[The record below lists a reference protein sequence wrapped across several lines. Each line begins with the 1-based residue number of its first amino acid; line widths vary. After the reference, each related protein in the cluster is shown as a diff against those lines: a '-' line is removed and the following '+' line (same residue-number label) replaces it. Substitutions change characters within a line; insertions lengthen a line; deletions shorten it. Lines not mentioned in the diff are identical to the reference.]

1 MFCRAFGGVGCACAD
16 RRRGGIMLF
25 AFAMSAVAWVFVLAC
40 SAATSTSPEI
50 VLQTAWAAAD
60 VEATQGGATI
70 RGTVYAGINLR
81 VSQLEVTLAAPA
93 SACPPP
99 ASALGADDR
108 RAPAPIESSDESSQC
123 IRAKS

>member
-1 MFCRAFGGVGCACAD
+1 MAPKCCYNIPFFGGFCAPTENPEPSPLRHVSNEYTLPAPCFRSAKCRRYWEVGMFCRAFGGVGCACAD

-60 VEATQGGATI
+60 V
-70 RGTVYAGINLR
+70 
-81 VSQLEVTLAAPA
+81 
-93 SACPPP
+93 
-99 ASALGADDR
+99 
-108 RAPAPIESSDESSQC
+108 
-123 IRAKS
+123 